1 MTRGK
6 VVAGW
11 LALLRRRWRWGLAAG
26 AVVIALA
33 AAVIFTQRP
42 IYRAEARFRLGEAP
56 PAPGVSPT
64 SGIMGLFRM
73 GGDPFANDLELL
85 ESRTLAEQMVDENA
99 LHVGVL
105 APTGWHRDSIFTS
118 VRATRDTRPGMY
130 ELTWES
136 DGAVSVVRTS
146 PRDSI
151 VGRFEAGAPIRFDGI
166 ELVPGPR
173 RPRAPDRVR
182 VSSAVF
188 SEAARSTIGRL
199 EVERTRREANVVR
212 VRYDDPDPR
221 LAQEVVA
228 SAVRA
233 FIALRGTIMARE
245 SGETVDSLRRVAERT
260 KVELAAA
267 ETELESVQTRTGLVA
282 ADAQSEVAVERF
294 ADVEAQLEQGRLE
307 LAAIDAVLARV
318 ETATDPASAWTT
330 LVAHPAFL
338 QNETMGALLTRL
350 TELEQQRTQLASR
363 RALENLD
370 YRTITE
376 QIADL
381 DATLR
386 AVARSYRTSLADR
399 IEGLEGEVAQLRG
412 QLARL
417 PAQAMELLR
426 RQRDIRLLGEV
437 FLVTEQRLRQEELRE
452 ALTFSNVQVIDPPA
466 RQYRPVWPRKK
477 LGLAIGLM
485 LALGTAVL
493 AMVVVDSADATARS
507 ASELT
512 TVSGAP
518 VLAALA
524 VGQHSALGNG
534 KGPQAAALMRLG
546 RDAERSPPP
555 LVVAAVDDG
564 RGLAIA
570 DQVRAAL
577 SGGDGREVRVAPPVT
592 SYPAAL
598 EALAAGG
605 PVLLAVVHGRTTL
618 PDVERAARLL
628 RDAGGSVAGLVVLVR
643 TEEEAVELWA

>member
-1 MTRGK
+1 
-6 VVAGW
+6 
-11 LALLRRRWRWGLAAG
+11 
-26 AVVIALA
+26 
-33 AAVIFTQRP
+33 
-42 IYRAEARFRLGEAP
+42 
-56 PAPGVSPT
+56 
-64 SGIMGLFRM
+64 
-73 GGDPFANDLELL
+73 
-85 ESRTLAEQMVDENA
+85 
-99 LHVGVL
+99 
-105 APTGWHRDSIFTS
+105 
-118 VRATRDTRPGMY
+118 
-130 ELTWES
+130 
-136 DGAVSVVRTS
+136 
-146 PRDSI
+146 
-151 VGRFEAGAPIRFDGI
+151 
-166 ELVPGPR
+166 
-173 RPRAPDRVR
+173 
-182 VSSAVF
+182 
-188 SEAARSTIGRL
+188 
-199 EVERTRREANVVR
+199 
-212 VRYDDPDPR
+212 
-221 LAQEVVA
+221 
-228 SAVRA
+228 
-233 FIALRGTIMARE
+233 
-245 SGETVDSLRRVAERT
+245 
-260 KVELAAA
+260 
-267 ETELESVQTRTGLVA
+267 
-282 ADAQSEVAVERF
+282 
-294 ADVEAQLEQGRLE
+294 
-307 LAAIDAVLARV
+307 VLARV
-318 ETATDPASAWTT
+318 ETAPDPGSAWTT

-338 QNETMGALLTRL
+338 QNETMGGLLTRL
-350 TELEQQRTQLASR
+350 TELEQERTQLASR
-363 RALENLD
+363 RAQENLE

-399 IEGLEGEVAQLRG
+399 IAGLEGEVAELRA
-412 QLARL
+412 QLAQL
-417 PAQAMELLR
+417 PAQAMELAQ
-426 RQRDIRLLGEV
+426 RQRDIRLLSEV

-466 RQYRPVWPRKK
+466 RQYRPIWPRKK

-507 ASELT
+507 ASELA

-518 VLAALA
+518 VLAALS
-524 VGQHSALGNG
+524 VGERTALGNG
-534 KGPQAAALMRLG
+534 TGPETAALMRLG

-598 EALAAGG
+598 EAISAGG